1 VSQDKPLLKGKR
13 KKRAWNSNHYPK
25 MITVR
30 LTNEEHQQITLRAKL
45 ARTSASRYLAHR
57 GLHNKLLKFR
67 AALPPVDADQREQLE
82 RLLYELN
89 RVFLGLSKL
98 NHTLN
103 LSFKTAADT
112 VTKNEIKQALS
123 EVSRL
128 IEKSK
133 ELL

>member
-1 VSQDKPLLKGKR
+1 MSQDKLLLKVKGKKR
-13 KKRAWNSNHYPK
+13 KWNSNHYPK

-30 LTNEEHQQITLRAKL
+30 LTREEHEEIILRAKL

-67 AALPPVDADQREQLE
+67 PALPLVDAGQRVQLE
-82 RLLYELN
+82 RLLFELN
-89 RVFLGLSKL
+89 RLFLALSKL
-98 NHTLN
+98 NHSLH
-103 LSFKTAADT
+103 LSFKTAANT
-112 VTKNEIKQALS
+112 VTKDEIKQALG
-123 EVSRL
+123 EVSQL

>member
-1 VSQDKPLLKGKR
+1 VSQDKPLLKVKGKKR
-13 KKRAWNSNHYPK
+13 KWNSKHYPK

-30 LTNEEHQQITLRAKL
+30 LTREEHEEITLRAKL
-45 ARTSASRYLAHR
+45 ARTSASRYLVHR

-67 AALPPVDADQREQLE
+67 SALPPVDAGQREQLE
-82 RLLYELN
+82 RLLFEVN

-103 LSFKTAADT
+103 LSFKAAADR
-112 VTKNEIKQALS
+112 VTKDEIKQALS
-123 EVSRL
+123 AVSRL